1 MNYLFGS
8 GMTPLVKVLVETL
21 IVGVCIAIGLYMKK
35 LGLKTSI
42 VGLVATSLSVAL
54 ILLSIV
60 DDFVYWANISFNS
73 PLTMFLIYNLA
84 IVGFIFSLFGVVYEP
99 GKAIP
104 ITTLA
109 VSFLVIVMPV
119 ILILLMMNIP

>member
-1 MNYLFGS
+1 MDYLFGS
-8 GMTPLVKVLVETL
+8 GMTPLVKVLLETL
-21 IVGVCIAIGLYMKK
+21 IVGVSIAIGFYIKK
-35 LGLKTSI
+35 RGLKTSI
-42 VGLVATSLSVAL
+42 AGLVATSLSVML

-60 DDFVYWANISFNS
+60 DDFVYWTNISFNS

-99 GKAIP
+99 GKVIP

-119 ILILLMMNIP
+119 MLVLLMMNIP